1 MKLTLKVDDVYF
13 ELCLDSNFEC
23 LLSRGK
29 DFDASAT
36 LQCVYETDI
45 IR

>member
-1 MKLTLKVDDVYF
+1 MKQTLKVDDVYF
-13 ELCLDSNFEC
+13 ELFLDSNYEC
-23 LLSRGK
+23 ILTRGK
-29 DFDASAT
+29 DFDAIAT